1 MLVKSLDACLPVQEV
16 VGGTGVV
23 GTNNPKN
30 ITQVAAIAD
39 KAAGEGRMGNWHCK
53 LPFSYSGGVSGRWR
67 GASPA
72 RIPNFCSLTDTNR
85 SHCTCGLS
93 ADHG

>member
-1 MLVKSLDACLPVQEV
+1 MLLKSLDTCLPVQEV

-39 KAAGEGRMGNWHCK
+39 KAAGE
-53 LPFSYSGGVSGRWR
+53 
-67 GASPA
+67 
-72 RIPNFCSLTDTNR
+72 
-85 SHCTCGLS
+85 
-93 ADHG
+93 